1 MEELKIMITRI
12 KSFIKSIMP
21 IIVLYTFIKL
31 VFHTSHIQTFII
43 VVILLVAITKALDF
57 IATLLDS
64 EISRHRHE

>member
-1 MEELKIMITRI
+1 MITRI

-31 VFHTSHIQTFII
+31 VFHTSYIQTFII

-57 IATLLDS
+57 IETLLDS